1 MEVRGIQKTASPAQ
15 QEENECQGKES
26 KAHQRVFPCRSQAF
40 GPRIKSV
47 FRDRISRSAFTQ
59 VEHHFMF
66 FVLHQKDTMLQN
78 IENSRELYFIFT
90 NALLK

>member
-1 MEVRGIQKTASPAQ
+1 
-15 QEENECQGKES
+15 
-26 KAHQRVFPCRSQAF
+26 
-40 GPRIKSV
+40 
-47 FRDRISRSAFTQ
+47 
-59 VEHHFMF
+59 MF